1 MEHKESGRHLAAILF
16 TDIVGYTAMMQR
28 DESLAL
34 SAVRRHQEVLERLVP
49 LHEGEVYQYY
59 GDGSLNIFHSA
70 IQAVKAALEIQK
82 ELLAD
87 PPVLLK
93 IGVHIGEIYTENGKI
108 FGDGVNIASRI
119 ESIGQ
124 GGTVLLSRDVYE
136 KVRNHALF
144 ELTSVGKFE
153 FKNIEEPVE
162 VFALTNSGLRSLDIK
177 SIEGKLKELSP
188 KKKFKASYALI
199 GLLPF
204 LVVAYMLFTRHTTSG
219 NETNVLT
226 GQQSIAVLPFQNLSD
241 GKDEDFL
248 STGIAEDIL
257 TQLAQIHDLK
267 VISRTSTMQYKDSD
281 KPIKTIAKELKV
293 TSILEGSVR
302 KYENNLRVSVQLTN
316 GANESLIWA
325 ADFDRKI
332 EDVLNV
338 QRDVA
343 LAVSNNLK
351 IALSPELKDRFQ
363 NKVNVNP
370 QAYINYQ
377 KGVEI
382 LHRTSGTKEDMD
394 QALAYFEQSI
404 QQDSDFAQAWIGLA
418 EAYTEAIYW
427 HRISP
432 TVAIPKAS
440 DAIEHALSI
449 DPHLG
454 DAYGALGTIEYIEH
468 EFEEAEQ
475 HLRKAIEYNPNYP
488 YAYENLGWIML
499 CRNNTDEAIR
509 YFKKCIDLDPLSTR
523 FMGTVGNA
531 YAISGRYEEGIA
543 QVKEYMQSYPKDNY
557 LLWTIGF
564 LYARKGEYEKAIDAL
579 NQRTI
584 GTKTNW
590 VLTYCYAKTGQR
602 EKAQEILNN
611 NIEKSKTEMIP
622 DFMMAVQYCAL
633 GDNEKALDHLEKVSQ
648 NKAES
653 FFEIGMENDPFLQPL
668 YNMPRFK
675 KIVEEIKQEF
685 GLPQIG
691 K

>member
-16 TDIVGYTAMMQR
+16 TDIVSYTAMMQR
-28 DESLAL
+28 DEALAL

-82 ELLAD
+82 ELLMD

-136 KVRNHALF
+136 KIRNHALF
-144 ELTSVGKFE
+144 QLSSVGKFE
-153 FKNIEEPVE
+153 FKNVDEPVE
-162 VFALTNSGLRSLDIK
+162 VFALTNSGLRELDRK
-177 SIEGKLKELSP
+177 NIEGKLKELSAP
-188 KKKFKASYALI
+188 KKSKLPYALL
-199 GLLPF
+199 GLIPI
-204 LVVAYMLFTRHTTSG
+204 LVVAYMLFVRQTSNG
-219 NETNVLT
+219 NDLNGLPVN
-226 GQQSIAVLPFQNLSD
+226 QSIAVLPFQNLSE
-241 GKDEDFL
+241 GKEEDFL

-316 GANESLIWA
+316 AANESLIWA
-325 ADFDRKI
+325 ADFDRQI

-351 IALSPELKDRFQ
+351 IALSPQLKNRLQ

-370 QAYINYQ
+370 EAYLNYQ
-377 KGVEI
+377 KGEDI
-382 LHRTSGTKEDMD
+382 LHRSSGTKAEMD
-394 QALAYFEQSI
+394 KAMEYFEMSI
-404 QQDSDFAQAWIGLA
+404 QQDSNFAQAWIGMA
-418 EAYTEAIYW
+418 EAYTEAIFW

-432 TVAIPKAS
+432 VVALPKSRA
-440 DAIEHALSI
+440 AAERALAL
-449 DPHLG
+449 DPELG
-454 DAYGALGTIEYIEH
+454 DGYGALGAVEFIEH
-468 EFEEAEQ
+468 HFDESERQ
-475 HLRKAIEYNPNYP
+475 LHKAIEFNPNYQ

-499 CRNNTDEAIR
+499 YRNKVEEAIR
-509 YFKKCIDLDPLSTR
+509 YFNKCSDLDPLSTR
-523 FMGTVGNA
+523 FKGSIGNA
-531 YAISGRYEEGIA
+531 YAIAGRYDEGIA
-543 QVKEYMQSYPKDNY
+543 TMKEFLKADPKDNY
-557 LLWTIGF
+557 LLWTLGF
-564 LYARKGEYEKAIDAL
+564 LYARKGEYEKAIDIL
-579 NQRTI
+579 NQRSI

-602 EKAQEILNN
+602 AKAEEILNN
-611 NIEKSKTEMIP
+611 NIEKSKTEMVP

-633 GDNEKALDHLEKVSQ
+633 GNYEKALDHLEKVSH

-653 FFEIGMENDPFLQPL
+653 FFEIELETDPFLTPL
-668 YNMPRFK
+668 HNMPRFK
-675 KIVEEIKQEF
+675 KIVEEMKKEF
-685 GLPQIG
+685 GLPLLE

>member
-28 DESLAL
+28 DEALAL

-82 ELLAD
+82 ELLMD

-136 KVRNHALF
+136 KVRNHGLF
-144 ELTSVGKFE
+144 QLASVGKFE
-153 FKNIEEPVE
+153 FKNVDEPVE
-162 VFALTNSGLRSLDIK
+162 VFALTNSGLRELDRK
-177 SIEGKLKELSP
+177 NIEGKLKELAP
-188 KKKFKASYALI
+188 KQKSKITYALI
-199 GLLPF
+199 GLIPILAFLYMFFIRHQISNDEAKGLP
-204 LVVAYMLFTRHTTSG
+204 V
-219 NETNVLT
+219 N
-226 GQQSIAVLPFQNLSD
+226 QSIAVLPFQNLSD
-241 GKDEDFL
+241 GKEEDFL

-281 KPIKTIAKELKV
+281 KPIKIIAKELKV

-316 GANESLIWA
+316 AANESLIWA
-325 ADFDRKI
+325 ADFDRQI

-351 IALSPELKDRFQ
+351 IALSPQLKNRLQ

-370 QAYINYQ
+370 EAYINYQ
-377 KGVEI
+377 KGEEI
-382 LHRTSGTKEDMD
+382 LHRSSGTREDMD
-394 QALAYFEQSI
+394 KALAYFELSV
-404 QQDSDFAQAWIGLA
+404 QQDSNFAQAWIGMS
-418 EAYTEAIYW
+418 EAYTEFIFW
-427 HRISP
+427 HRLSP
-432 TVAIPKAS
+432 ASALPKAK
-440 DAIEHALSI
+440 AAAERALSI
-449 DPHLG
+449 DPQLG
-454 DAYGALGTIEYIEH
+454 DGYGALGTIEFIEH
-468 EFEEAEQ
+468 RYEDSEKN
-475 HLRKAIEYNPNYP
+475 LRKAIEYNPNYP
-488 YAYENLGWIML
+488 YAYENLGWIMVYRKRFEDAL
-499 CRNNTDEAIR
+499 A
-509 YFKKCIDLDPLSTR
+509 YFNRCVELDPMSTR
-523 FMGTVGNA
+523 FKGSIGNA
-531 YAISGRYEEGIA
+531 YAVAGRYEEGITVL
-543 QVKEYMQSYPKDNY
+543 QDFLKDDPKDNY
-557 LLWTIGF
+557 LLWTLGF
-564 LYARKGEYEKAIDAL
+564 LYAGKGDCDKAIEIL

-602 EKAQEILNN
+602 DKAEEILNN

-633 GDNEKALDHLEKVSQ
+633 GQYDKALDHLEKVRE

-653 FFEIGMENDPFLQPL
+653 FFEVGLEKDPFLVPL
-668 YNMPRFK
+668 HDHPRYK
-675 KIVEEIKQEF
+675 KLVMEIKKEF
-685 GLPQIG
+685 
-691 K
+691 KFN